1 MDLSSILAV
10 LNRLW
15 SWLNVLF
22 TYGKQIFTAI
32 SSFVPSHLSTFFT
45 AMIGVTVAYA
55 VVTVSG
61 KILKIL
67 LIVGWV
73 IFVGFLIVS
82 LWTPMR

>member
-1 MDLSSILAV
+1 
-10 LNRLW
+10 
-15 SWLNVLF
+15 
-22 TYGKQIFTAI
+22 
-32 SSFVPSHLSTFFT
+32 
-45 AMIGVTVAYA
+45 MIGVTVAYA